1 MITGCAMNCKKEE
14 RYKPWNS
21 PSQEP
26 DDATMKSMLA
36 EALRIAIV
44 FIMKH
49 HIYIFDSKIKKQSK
63 GGAIGL
69 ELTGDLAQVYM
80 AWYDRQL
87 RRRMDDRGIQVLL
100 YQRYVDDIN
109 LVFKVPHPDSDERW
123 MNEVKHIGNMIHP
136 STTIKVDYPSNHN
149 DNRMPILDL
158 KVWIQNRNDGS
169 SRSIVLHEFYR
180 KEVSS
185 KAVSHARSAM
195 PLSMKR
201 TTMTQELLRIMLR
214 CSPELKWEQVIP
226 HLDEC
231 MMRMQFS
238 GYDKRFR
245 METLKSALK
254 G

>member
-1 MITGCAMNCKKEE
+1 
-14 RYKPWNS
+14 
-21 PSQEP
+21 
-26 DDATMKSMLA
+26 MLA

-123 MNEVKHIGNMIHP
+123 MNEVKYIGNMMHP
-136 STTIKVDYPSNHN
+136 YTTINNVDYPSNHN

-254 G
+254 GYAEIEKKDKEGIQPR